1 MKQSSINWFRAGLLM
16 LIFGFFRCSSYKACQ
31 DFPKSFRS
39 IDEAETRLNA
49 QECEANFDSLSL
61 PTGGEV
67 RKALFYTCD
76 KYLGYLLIHTPDKKI
91 LYRNIPFQYWK
102 NMTRAKSFEKYF
114 VQNVKYKFPVY
125 LESKLHP

>member
-1 MKQSSINWFRAGLLM
+1 MKPTQNNWFKAVLLI
-16 LIFGFFRCSSYKACQ
+16 LVIGFTQCSSHKVCHH
-31 DFPKSFRS
+31 FPQSFHT
-39 IDEAETRLNA
+39 IDEAEIRLNG
-49 QECEANFDSLSL
+49 QECEASLDSLSL
-61 PTGGEV
+61 SAGVEV

-76 KYLGYLLIHTPDKKI
+76 NYLGHLIIYNSNKKI

-114 VQNVKYKFPVY
+114 VQNVKYKFPAY